1 MWVWVVVVLL
11 ELLLLPLRM
20 RCAIYGQKVPARE
33 GSGTALFGGIG
44 TAPVACGE
52 DRLAAGLAA
61 AAGSI
66 CIFTY
71 ARHRRR
77 RCFCGFCGFCC
88 CTSSIDA
95 RCEHWSSSARLGGV
109 RFKHFGL
116 LLDTHQT
123 APCPLSHNN
132 QLICSAGNRTSTS
145 ALGYQP
151 NYSHYYYHKKLDI
164 ARQNSDQRAPS
175 PLRHRSDAFGWPPFK
190 RSLASPPE
198 GFKHYAIEE
207 EIGSGQFAVVRRVRH
222 IASSALY
229 AAKFIKKFRG
239 QHCRRGVLKAHIE
252 REVDILRS
260 VSGHDGVIELVEL
273 FENASEVVLV
283 LEYVSGGE
291 LFEHVC
297 QHEYLTESEAAQFLF
312 QILRAVQHLHR
323 LHIAHLDLKPEN
335 IILREQGE
343 HFVKLIDF
351 GLSRKLLPGSCVREM
366 IGTPEFVAPE
376 IINFEPLQLATDIW
390 ALGVVTFILLSGSSP
405 FLGKTRDQTFANITA
420 VNYQY
425 PHGHPISELAKDFI
439 ARLLV
444 RDVKRRATVDEC
456 LRHEW
461 IRRHV
466 QPQQQNIFH
475 HPMIILSK
483 QKQNGHHLVHICSSN
498 SRAIRSRWKKFYAA
512 VTWCLAYLQGIDG
525 REASV
530 HFKRDNSIS
539 SAIFIA
545 CERGALAQL
554 KQLVHGCRI
563 QLDNVFNE
571 LGESPLH
578 VACGNGFQELVAFL
592 IELGA
597 DPALEDGRGDTALIW
612 AARNGHAHLFNT
624 FILSPVL
631 INATNSIGETALHLA
646 TRYAQGQAVLS
657 LLERGADP
665 QLQDK
670 HGETPLHIAAWDGQ
684 SGLLDLLCRFC
695 VELNFTNLEGDSA
708 LHVAASRGHLE
719 CVESLVENGANLDEP
734 NQNGQVA
741 LHLALSR
748 GHVEIA
754 LLLLS
759 RGCKPNV
766 QDRVG
771 DTPLHIAAERGLSAA
786 AQTLCQLGIPVDV
799 QNAKGFSALH
809 LAARHGHIDIVRC
822 LCLSGASVHLKSNDG
837 MTAEIMALAQEQKQ
851 IATLLAKVRPE
862 KARIKLVKQLSTME
876 GPLRRI
882 KLKVFGHPGA
892 GKTRLVQALQRSSA
906 SSLNSLME
914 SVSRRFSDNLFP
926 ANSVVVNSSS
936 DPIPPPLSAAIN
948 GGSATIIMASPSK
961 SGENA
966 DSSADEGIH
975 SGVPSSSSTTSSSS
989 TNGIGHRHKTWP
1001 CAERGSAGRGPTQG
1015 IDIQNVAFP
1024 ECGEFSVWDFSGH
1037 EPFHICYDHF
1047 VGNTD
1052 CVHLVVTRCSD
1063 DPTDEYK
1070 ELLYWLNFL
1079 KGRVTPSEP
1088 IGHCGQIARRSVVAI
1103 AGTFM
1108 GGDCP
1113 ITRNEAEAMMRTLK
1127 MRFETHFD
1135 IHGQLFLVDLSAQVD
1150 CAGSRELRTF
1160 LARQRDAILMRLQ
1173 RPLRMLDE
1181 TMAFMDQ
1188 LREQYA
1194 QFPCITW
1201 PYFTTLIRS
1210 EVNPL
1215 ASDGH
1220 CRQLI
1225 QQLQLIGE
1233 VVYLRDEG
1241 SEIDFI
1247 VLSPDWLGTH
1257 LLGTLFSPRFAHSPR
1272 ASGRFS
1278 LEDFGAVFPEVTDPA
1293 DMLQILETLQLC
1305 CVADTD
1311 FEFTVFISA
1320 AAPQDVWLPNR
1331 PRFVYGGLRIK
1342 PARGMEQTMQS
1353 IFPRIQVAL
1362 RRSMQDFQDPI
1373 EADLAQWRYCS
1384 KMLSGKMEALI
1395 RLVGEAVEIQIRGP
1409 PEMATSCIYYLE
1421 DLANLVEQTGAEVAP
1436 GVSTERHFLS
1446 PAHLREHKTSPA
1458 MFTPETIME
1467 MQQNESLII
1476 VNSEGEEEEFTDVVC
1491 FGSKEA
1497 AGLLTL
1503 GVDISVSQ
1511 LQLSARS
1518 ELAALLDAPNT
1529 LGMDWSI
1536 MAVKLN
1542 LTEQIPE
1549 VDSSGQ
1555 SLSRTDQLLT
1565 EWALHSPDSASVG
1578 KLASILQEM
1587 GRNDV
1592 KELLFRRV
1600 PLYLFSPVEQPNRH

>member
-1 MWVWVVVVLL
+1 MHSL
-11 ELLLLPLRM
+11 
-20 RCAIYGQKVPARE
+20 
-33 GSGTALFGGIG
+33 
-44 TAPVACGE
+44 
-52 DRLAAGLAA
+52 
-61 AAGSI
+61 SI
-66 CIFTY
+66 NETPFEQHYEI
-71 ARHRRR
+71 
-77 RCFCGFCGFCC
+77 
-88 CTSSIDA
+88 
-95 RCEHWSSSARLGGV
+95 
-109 RFKHFGL
+109 
-116 LLDTHQT
+116 LD
-123 APCPLSHNN
+123 
-132 QLICSAGNRTSTS
+132 
-145 ALGYQP
+145 
-151 NYSHYYYHKKLDI
+151 
-164 ARQNSDQRAPS
+164 
-175 PLRHRSDAFGWPPFK
+175 
-190 RSLASPPE
+190 
-198 GFKHYAIEE
+198 

-222 IASSALY
+222 IATDTLY
-229 AAKFIKKFRG
+229 AAKFIKKFRNPSS
-239 QHCRRGVLKAHIE
+239 RRQGVLRAHIE

-260 VSGHDGVIELVEL
+260 VSGHDGVVELVEL
-273 FENASEVVLV
+273 FENPNEVVLV
-283 LEYVSGGE
+283 LEYVCGGE

-297 QHEYLTESEAAQFLF
+297 QHEFLSESEAAQFLF
-312 QILRAVQHLHR
+312 QILRAVKHLHR
-323 LHIAHLDLKPEN
+323 MHIAHLDLKPEN
-335 IILREQGE
+335 IILRERGQ

-376 IINFEPLQLATDIW
+376 IINFEPLRLATDIW
-390 ALGVVTFILLSGSSP
+390 ALGVVTFILLSGTSP

-420 VNYQY
+420 VNYQFPY
-425 PHGHPISELAKDFI
+425 GHSVTELAKDFI

-444 RDVKRRATVDEC
+444 RDIAKRATVDEC

-466 QPQQQNIFH
+466 YPQQQQQQIMHYPLALH
-475 HPMIILSK
+475 HK
-483 QKQNGHHLVHICSSN
+483 QKQQKNGHHLLLPINSTK
-498 SRAIRSRWKKFYAA
+498 SRAIRARWKKLNSA
-512 VTWCLAYLQGIDG
+512 VSWCLAYLQSIDG
-525 REASV
+525 REDSV
-530 HFKRDNSIS
+530 HFKRDNCII

-554 KQLVHGCRI
+554 KQLVHSCRI
-563 QLDNVFNE
+563 PLAHLVNE

-578 VACGNGFQELVAFL
+578 VACGNGFQELAAFL
-592 IELGA
+592 IERGA
-597 DPALEDGRGDTALIW
+597 DPAHEDGRGDTALIW

-624 FILSPVL
+624 FTLSPEV

-646 TRYAQGQAVLS
+646 TRYAQGQAVLA

-695 VELNFTNLEGDSA
+695 VELNTTNLEGDSA

-719 CVESLVENGANLDEP
+719 CVENLVENGANLDEP

-741 LHLALSR
+741 LHLALLR

-754 LLLLS
+754 LLLLN
-759 RGCKPNV
+759 RGCNPNV
-766 QDRVG
+766 QDQAG
-771 DTPLHIAAERGLSAA
+771 DTPLHIAAERGLGPA
-786 AQTLCQLGIPVDV
+786 AQSLCQLGIPVDV
-799 QNAKGFSALH
+799 QNAKGLSALH

-862 KARIKLVKQLSTME
+862 KARTKFVKQLSTVE
-876 GPLRRI
+876 GPLKRI

-892 GKTRLVQALQRSSA
+892 GKTRLVNALQRSSA

-914 SVSRRFSDNLFP
+914 SVTRRFSDNLFP
-926 ANSVVVNSSS
+926 ANSSSVVVSSS
-936 DPIPPPLSAAIN
+936 TSSDQISPTLCTIN
-948 GGSATIIMASPSK
+948 GSASSMIMASPSK
-961 SGENA
+961 IGEA
-966 DSSADEGIH
+966 ESSADEGIH

-989 TNGIGHRHKTWP
+989 TNGVVGIGYRHKTWP
-1001 CAERGSAGRGPTQG
+1001 CAERNSSGRAPTQG

-1024 ECGEFSVWDFSGH
+1024 DCGEFSVWDFSGH

-1063 DPTDEYK
+1063 DPMDEYK

-1088 IGHCGQIARRSVVAI
+1088 IGHCGQISRRSVVAI

-1108 GGDCP
+1108 GGECP
-1113 ITRNEAEAMMRTLK
+1113 ITKNEAEAMMRTLK

-1135 IHGQLFLVDLSAQVD
+1135 IHGQLFLVDLSAQSD
-1150 CAGSRELRTF
+1150 CVGSRELRAF
-1160 LARQRDAILMRLQ
+1160 LARQRDNILMRLQ
-1173 RPLRMLDE
+1173 HPLRMLDSALTFLE
-1181 TMAFMDQ
+1181 Q

-1201 PYFTTLIRS
+1201 PYFTSLVRS

-1215 ASDGH
+1215 ANDSH

-1241 SEIDFI
+1241 SALDFI

-1272 ASGRFS
+1272 ASGRYS
-1278 LEDFGAVFPEVTDPA
+1278 LNDFGAVFPEVTDPA
-1293 DMLQILETLQLC
+1293 DILQILETLQLC
-1305 CVADTD
+1305 CVADFD
-1311 FEFTVFISA
+1311 FEFPVFISA
-1320 AAPQDVWLPNR
+1320 PPPHDVWLPNR
-1331 PRFVYGGLRIK
+1331 PHFVYGGLRIK
-1342 PARGMEQTMQS
+1342 PTRGMEQTMQS

-1362 RRSMQDFQDPI
+1362 RRSMQTFQDSI
-1373 EADLAQWRYCS
+1373 EAELAQWRYCS
-1384 KMLSGKMEALI
+1384 KMQSSKMEALI
-1395 RLVGEAVEIQIRGP
+1395 RLVGESVEVQIRGP
-1409 PEMATSCIYYLE
+1409 QEKATACIYFLE
-1421 DLANLVEQTGAEVAP
+1421 DLSTLVELTSAEVAP
-1436 GVSTERHFLS
+1436 GISTERHFLS
-1446 PAHLREHKTSPA
+1446 PAHLREHRTTPA
-1458 MFTPETIME
+1458 IFTPETIME
-1467 MQQNESLII
+1467 MQQNESLVI
-1476 VNSEGEEEEFTDVVC
+1476 VNSDGEEEEEFTDVVC

-1536 MAVKLN
+1536 LAVKLN

-1600 PLYLFSPVEQPNRH
+1600 PLYLLTVDQPNGD